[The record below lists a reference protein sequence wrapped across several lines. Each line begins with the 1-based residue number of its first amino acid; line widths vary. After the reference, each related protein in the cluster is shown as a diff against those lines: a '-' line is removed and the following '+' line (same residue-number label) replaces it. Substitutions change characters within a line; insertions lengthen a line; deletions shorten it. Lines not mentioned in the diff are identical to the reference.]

1 MSLLEH
7 EEVLVGRGERS
18 GLYVV
23 VAIHSTALG
32 PALGGARL
40 WRYGALGDGIAD
52 ALRLSEA
59 MTYKAAAAGLDLGGG
74 KAVLCAP
81 PDRELTP
88 SERHALL
95 LDLGDAVESVDGRYV
110 TAEDVG
116 TSAQDM
122 VAIAERTSHVVGL
135 PPEAG
140 GSGDPSPVT
149 ARGVERAIRACCEHR
164 YDTADLAG
172 RTVTVIGLG
181 HVGQALAERLRD
193 TGAALVASDI
203 DPDKRQIAEQLG
215 AAWVEPGDAV
225 SAECEILAPCALGG
239 AINAETIDRLRCEIV
254 CGSANN
260 VLADDSLA
268 GELHERGILY
278 APDFIANA
286 GGLIN
291 VYGELHE
298 LELGQLDELVDGIGD
313 ALGRVFEIAS
323 ERSITPLGAARE
335 LARERLR
342 STGPVSQSPAVAVP
356 AG

>member
-18 GLYVV
+18 GMYVIV
-23 VAIHSTALG
+23 SIHSTALG

-81 PDRELTP
+81 PDRELTAE
-88 SERHALL
+88 ERHALL

-116 TSAQDM
+116 TGAEDM
-122 VAIAERTSHVVGL
+122 SVIAERTSHVVGL
-135 PPEAG
+135 PPDAG

-149 ARGVERAIRACCEHR
+149 ARGVDRAIRACCEHR
-164 YDTADLAG
+164 FGTADLAG
-172 RTVTVIGLG
+172 RTVAVLGLG
-181 HVGQALAERLRD
+181 HVGLALAERLREG
-193 TGAALVASDI
+193 GAELIACDI
-203 DPDKRQIAEQLG
+203 DPAKRRAAEDLG
-215 AAWVEPGDAV
+215 ARWLEPDEAIG
-225 SAECEILAPCALGG
+225 AECDVLAPCALGG
-239 AINAETIDRLRCEIV
+239 TISPETIERLRCQIV

-260 VLADDSLA
+260 VLAIDSLA

-291 VYGELHE
+291 VYGELRGLAQGE
-298 LELGQLDELVDGIGD
+298 LDTLVDGIGK
-313 ALGRVFEIAS
+313 ALDGVFQLAAV
-323 ERSITPLGAARE
+323 RSVTPLDAARSV
-335 LARERLR
+335 ARERLEAARTLPR
-342 STGPVSQSPAVAVP
+342 SSVP
-356 AG
+356 AELVR